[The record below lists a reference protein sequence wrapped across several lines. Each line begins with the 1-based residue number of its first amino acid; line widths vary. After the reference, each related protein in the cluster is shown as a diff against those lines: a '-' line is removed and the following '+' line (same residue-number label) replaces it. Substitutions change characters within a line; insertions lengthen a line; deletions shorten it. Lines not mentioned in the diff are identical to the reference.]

1 MILQYV
7 ILCHLNLRI
16 FPHSTRSCA
25 VVSVA
30 YIPRVC
36 INLIITTRKLPKNI
50 KDKIHNLQSRRSG
63 KMANR
68 VFGTYK
74 NYEIPHGCHI
84 YQTVSDMDMDTTLA
98 YPFTNMCY
106 YTGYVC

>member
-1 MILQYV
+1 
-7 ILCHLNLRI
+7 
-16 FPHSTRSCA
+16 
-25 VVSVA
+25 
-30 YIPRVC
+30 
-36 INLIITTRKLPKNI
+36 
-50 KDKIHNLQSRRSG
+50 
-63 KMANR
+63 MANR
-68 VFGTYK
+68 VFETYK